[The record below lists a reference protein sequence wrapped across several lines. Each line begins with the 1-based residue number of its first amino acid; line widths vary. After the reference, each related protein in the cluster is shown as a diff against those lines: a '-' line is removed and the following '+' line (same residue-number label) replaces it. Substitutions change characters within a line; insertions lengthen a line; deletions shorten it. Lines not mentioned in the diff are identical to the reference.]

1 MGISRIELPRERVT
15 KCRASRAVRAFL
27 DDADQQVDRNGNPDL
42 GLDCILPGSEEGLDP
57 QMLLDLFEQQIYIL
71 PINTV
76 LLKSR
81 STTASIRCAR
91 TACQ

>member
-1 MGISRIELPRERVT
+1 MVESGVQVEPFS
-15 KCRASRAVRAFL
+15 
-27 DDADQQVDRNGNPDL
+27 DDGDEDIDGDGDPDL
-42 GLDCILPGSEEGLDP
+42 GLDGVLAGAEEGLDAK
-57 QMLLDLFEQQIYIL
+57 MLFDPFEQQIYIL